1 VEDLHSVVYQYN
13 PPLDSTCEYL
23 CCDRPE
29 VCGESKS
36 RVPTRATHWD
46 LWVWRVWTQNFIGS
60 YAFLVAGHCFQVTF
74 CMLAHSFLCNLCY
87 GSFSIQQ
94 VCRTDYMFELFRMS
108 MRNGHVCMFGEGH
121 VHMDT
126 GCWCTCFSCPF
137 CRKVSNCLFS
147 LACRFFNF
155 SISAIFCFV
164 YFLLASIV
172 SYLIGSARGCLFIW
186 NSNLWILWLSP
197 IKLFTLLLS
206 LDMSLLSSVGV
217 PNLVV
222 WKLCTLPQG
231 FWGITGARDS
241 VHFGHWCTLLSMSKE
256 WSNLP
261 AKSYRDGWEKTVP
274 LHGMCLISCL
284 LALNH
289 ESQKFAT
296 GLLWSLVDRP

>member
-1 VEDLHSVVYQYN
+1 MEAFQFNKCAGQIICLNYSEWAWGMVMCVCLGRVMFTWILDADVHVSAAPFAARSVIV
-13 PPLDSTCEYL
+13 
-23 CCDRPE
+23 
-29 VCGESKS
+29 
-36 RVPTRATHWD
+36 
-46 LWVWRVWTQNFIGS
+46 
-60 YAFLVAGHCFQVTF
+60 
-74 CMLAHSFLCNLCY
+74 
-87 GSFSIQQ
+87 
-94 VCRTDYMFELFRMS
+94 
-108 MRNGHVCMFGEGH
+108 
-121 VHMDT
+121 
-126 GCWCTCFSCPF
+126 
-137 CRKVSNCLFS
+137 
-147 LACRFFNF
+147 FFHLLNF

-231 FWGITGARDS
+231 FWGVTGARDS